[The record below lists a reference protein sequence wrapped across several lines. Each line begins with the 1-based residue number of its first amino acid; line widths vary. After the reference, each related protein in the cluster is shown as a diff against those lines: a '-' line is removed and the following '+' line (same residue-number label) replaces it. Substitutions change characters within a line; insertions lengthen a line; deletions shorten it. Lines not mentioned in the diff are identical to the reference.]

1 MINAWINENNKKRP
15 NMKLSAS
22 KFNEK
27 NVFRQFQKKYFF
39 SQMSAVRTG
48 VRAYMDATPLTIYC
62 FFSLSA
68 KVVKMN
74 KLWIAILLMLVVA
87 SLLIDDR

>member
-1 MINAWINENNKKRP
+1 MHLAISGQNFMINAWINGNNKKRP

-27 NVFRQFQKKYFF
+27 NVFRQFQKKKF

-48 VRAYMDATPLTIYC
+48 VRAYMDATPLE
-62 FFSLSA
+62 A
-68 KVVKMN
+68 
-74 KLWIAILLMLVVA
+74 
-87 SLLIDDR
+87 

>member
-1 MINAWINENNKKRP
+1 MINAWINGNNKKRP

-27 NVFRQFQKKYFF
+27 NVFRQFQKNIYF

-48 VRAYMDATPLTIYC
+48 VRAYTDATPLTSKIY
-62 FFSLSA
+62 LNLAQISA
-68 KVVKMN
+68 VVESHLERKHYRLKFCLN
-74 KLWIAILLMLVVA
+74 YR
-87 SLLIDDR
+87 SG